1 MTKRTALA
9 TANPKPIDPETWVKE
24 PAKPESPEKV
34 ARLVVEL
41 PADLHRRL
49 KGRCGLEGV
58 TIKDV
63 IQKLL
68 EQYLDETNKSA

>member
-9 TANPKPIDPETWVKE
+9 TANPKPVDPETWVKE
-24 PAKPESPEKV
+24 SAKPAPPEKM

-68 EQYLDETNKSA
+68 EQYLAETNQSA

>member
-9 TANPKPIDPETWVKE
+9 TANPKPVDPEAWVKE
-24 PAKPESPEKV
+24 QPKPAAPEKV

-49 KGRCGLEGV
+49 KGRCGLEGA

-63 IQKLL
+63 IQQLL
-68 EQYLDETNKSA
+68 EQYLAETNKSA

>member
-24 PAKPESPEKV
+24 SVKAASPEKM
-34 ARLVVEL
+34 ARLVVEV

-68 EQYLDETNKSA
+68 EQYLAETNQSA

>member
-9 TANPKPIDPETWVKE
+9 TANPKPIDPEAWVKE
-24 PAKPESPEKV
+24 PAKPASPEKV

-41 PADLHRRL
+41 PADLHRQL

-68 EQYLDETNKSA
+68 EQYLAGTNKSA